1 MLSIL
6 TCSLRMC
13 TVCIS
18 LKQVDVILGVNWLEL
33 NQVFTSCFDKL
44 ILFLESNED
53 VDATNSRQTANSVSY
68 SIG

>member
-44 ILFLESNED
+44 VQCVADCMSLGDVEVVLFPTLK
-53 VDATNSRQTANSVSY
+53 VL
-68 SIG
+68 